1 MQAEAFLYDLYLQLG
16 DREESPHRRVE
27 EMARWADN
35 SRFHAVIDGADEIVG
50 TIRTIFGRYDEL
62 PVGKFRRTEFSH
74 EDPVCELASLVIRPG
89 DRSTG
94 VIENLYRNGWLD
106 ASRSDSTSVVAL
118 IDPWLYR
125 VFKDVYAMPF
135 TVIGESH
142 HYMGSD
148 PVPVGMALDGP
159 TYDDLAR
166 RNPEFWAWTRE
177 RSPEEI
183 AAWGLPIVLPGTG
196 EIDLERTT
204 RRGHAPR
211 RVDHASDAGRGRWV
225 SARRPRCRRSR
236 AVDPG
241 GPDPLQD
248 ADHGVRAEADD
259 QHRDRDVHRG
269 GELAVPA
276 GPGHPGVRGQGRDA
290 GADPPPGRG
299 LQVLV
304 DHARHEPGRPDRD
317 DGGHDVEDPGIDTV
331 SPYSFSGSMRS
342 RSGPSRTRRCR

>member
-1 MQAEAFLYDLYLQLG
+1 MSRDAEEADTPVASVEDPPAPRVSGRPKELSPGHHVETITGGDRWMQAEAFLYDLYLQLG
-16 DREESPHRRVE
+16 YCEESPHRRVE

-35 SRFHAVIDGADEIVG
+35 SRFHAVIDGHDEIVG

-106 ASRSDSTSVVAL
+106 AFRSDSTSVVAL

-166 RNPEFWAWTRE
+166 RNPEFWAWILE
-177 RSPEEI
+177 GASAEEI

-204 RRGHAPR
+204 R
-211 RVDHASDAGRGRWV
+211 V
-225 SARRPRCRRSR
+225 
-236 AVDPG
+236 
-241 GPDPLQD
+241 
-248 ADHGVRAEADD
+248 
-259 QHRDRDVHRG
+259 
-269 GELAVPA
+269 
-276 GPGHPGVRGQGRDA
+276 
-290 GADPPPGRG
+290 
-299 LQVLV
+299 
-304 DHARHEPGRPDRD
+304 
-317 DGGHDVEDPGIDTV
+317 
-331 SPYSFSGSMRS
+331 RS
-342 RSGPSRTRRCR
+342 RSEAGRSRR